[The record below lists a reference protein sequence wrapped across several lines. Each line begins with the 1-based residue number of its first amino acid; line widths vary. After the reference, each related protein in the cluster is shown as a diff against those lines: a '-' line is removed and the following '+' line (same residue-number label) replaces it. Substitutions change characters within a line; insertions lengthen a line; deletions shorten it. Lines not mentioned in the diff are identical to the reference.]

1 MFGDIVQVDLPVWLA
16 RKYYG
21 KEMRRRERRA
31 FCSTTGK
38 KKKKCGPS
46 LRLVPAVLV
55 PEVSV
60 FLPKAAS
67 IMANCGLLL
76 GYRSH
81 EYLSTTCELNNAIIR
96 ELPEFYQITQ
106 EERW

>member
-1 MFGDIVQVDLPVWLA
+1 MMFGDIVQVDLPVWLA

-46 LRLVPAVLV
+46 LRLVPAALV

-60 FLPKAAS
+60 SVYLRLPALWL
-67 IMANCGLLL
+67 IVDYC
-76 GYRSH
+76 
-81 EYLSTTCELNNAIIR
+81 
-96 ELPEFYQITQ
+96 
-106 EERW
+106 